1 MRAPIFI
8 APMSTASTLTASMLI
23 ALLVCAGV
31 PASYAQQ
38 DPNSDAS
45 RIIAMEHV
53 WAQAYIAKDPKAL
66 GRILDDAFICVSS
79 DGKQLNKAQV
89 MADVKSSTALQILT
103 ESMAVHLHG
112 DTAIVSGSFRTKGL
126 EHGKPF
132 ERRERFV
139 DTWLYKNGLWV
150 SLTSMVILAAD

>member
-1 MRAPIFI
+1 MRASMFVTPILI
-8 APMSTASTLTASMLI
+8 VSILI
-23 ALLVCAGV
+23 ALFVCAGA

-38 DPNSDAS
+38 DSNSDAS
-45 RIIAMEHV
+45 KIIAMEHV

-66 GRILDDAFICVSS
+66 GRILDDEFICVAS

-89 MADVKSSTALQILT
+89 MADVKTSTALQILT
-103 ESMAVHLHG
+103 ESMVVHLHG
-112 DTAIVSGSFRTKGL
+112 DTAIVSGSFRTNGI

-132 ERRERFV
+132 TRRERFV

-150 SLTSMVILAAD
+150 SLTSMVTFAAS